1 MKMTT
6 CELDLDLSKP
16 QGAVQQLVARTGDDG
31 GLTVKAYVRDK
42 GQPVSTTGKTARFK
56 ALRPDR
62 SLVMANA
69 EVTTEDGTL
78 CVTYS
83 LTASDLA
90 VSGVMGLCYFAVS
103 DGAAVYSTQ
112 SFAVLV
118 DDGAESSATTDLH
131 PYISVIDELVDE
143 MEAVRQAA
151 VAATSAA
158 SQATTNANA
167 MAGLA
172 GSAAS
177 DAAEITELATTAES
191 SRATAENSRASAET
205 GRVSAEA
212 SRVAAESARAEAE
225 SLRVAEFAQMELRS
239 KGWLR
244 HYCIAGEYD
253 AVTLVPT
260 VADPD
265 DATIYFVPDPDA
277 DGENGWIEWIVDTS
291 GDEHGWERMGTT
303 NASVDYITVDDI
315 EAVADDEAKT
325 GGGLLNLT
333 GLTALWAKIKAK
345 FAPKSHTH
353 DASDITAGELAAAL
367 IANGT
372 ITADMLDSGA
382 VTNAKLADNS
392 VSSTKLDQSLRD
404 SLSQLDFTDLQSLQI
419 QVQKAYDYVE
429 VRFNTGAKFQDF
441 YQLQL
446 EKTGL
451 KFRKYFNG
459 TWTDIWSK

>member
-31 GLTVKAYVRDK
+31 GLTVKAHVRDK
-42 GQPVSTTGKTARFK
+42 GQPVAATGKAARFK

-69 EVTTEDGTL
+69 EVTTEGGTL
-78 CVTYS
+78 CVIYS

-118 DDGAESSATTDLH
+118 DDGVESSATTDLH

-151 VAATSAA
+151 LAATSAA
-158 SQATTNANA
+158 SRATTNANA

-172 GSAAS
+172 ASAAS
-177 DAAEITELATTAES
+177 DAAEITELAATAES
-191 SRATAENSRASAET
+191 SRVTAENSRMTAET
-205 GRVSAEA
+205 ARASAEA
-212 SRVAAESARAEAE
+212 SRVAAESARVEAE

-244 HYCIAGEYD
+244 HYCITGEYD

-277 DGENGWIEWIVDTS
+277 DEENGWIEWIVDTS
-291 GDEHGWERMGTT
+291 GDEPGWERMGTT

-315 EAVADDEAKT
+315 EAVANDEAKT

-333 GLTALWAKIKAK
+333 GLTALWAKLKAK

-353 DASDITAGELAAAL
+353 DASDITTGQLVAAL

-392 VSSTKLDQSLRD
+392 VSSAKLDQSLRD
-404 SLSQLDFTDLQSLQI
+404 SLSLFNFYNVSQLQI
-419 QVQKAYDYVE
+419 GVGDSNAWLYVIAPD
-429 VRFNTGAKFQDF
+429 G
-441 YQLQL
+441 
-446 EKTGL
+446 
-451 KFRKYFNG
+451 RKYRA
-459 TWTDIWSK
+459 TLLDSQ

>member
-1 MKMTT
+1 MKMTI

-31 GLTVKAYVRDK
+31 GLTVKAHIRDK
-42 GQPVSTTGKTARFK
+42 GQPVPSTGKTARFK

-62 SLVMANA
+62 SLVMAKA
-69 EVTTEDGTL
+69 DVTTEDGTM

-83 LTASDLA
+83 LTSTDLA
-90 VSGVMGLCYFAVS
+90 VSGVMGLCYFAVH
-103 DGAAVYSTQ
+103 DGSVVSSTQ

-118 DDGAESSATTDLH
+118 DDGAESSTLTDLH

-143 MEAVRQAA
+143 MVAVKQAA
-151 VAATSAA
+151 VSATSAA
-158 SQATTNANA
+158 NLATSRANA
-167 MAGLA
+167 ATQ
-172 GSAAS
+172 AAN
-177 DAAEITELATTAES
+177 DAAGDADEVALAATAAETARAAAESARVTAE
-191 SRATAENSRASAET
+191 TE
-205 GRVSAEA
+205 RVGAEA
-212 SRVAAESARAEAE
+212 SRVTAESARAEAE

-260 VADPD
+260 VSDPD

-291 GDEHGWERMGTT
+291 GDEPGWERMGTT
-303 NASVDYITVDDI
+303 NASVDYITVDEI

-333 GLTALWAKIKAK
+333 GLTACWAKIKAK

-353 DASDITAGELAAAL
+353 NASDITAGQIAAAL

-372 ITADMLDSGA
+372 ITADMLATGA
-382 VTNAKLADNS
+382 VTGAKIADGAISIDKMDQAFRDSQSQIAYNGIASVSFDS
-392 VSSTKLDQSLRD
+392 VSSTSHAAGIT
-404 SLSQLDFTDLQSLQI
+404 FTFADGT
-419 QVQKAYDYVE
+419 K
-429 VRFNTGAKFQDF
+429 VRLFASPSIVGYQDM
-441 YQLQL
+441 
-446 EKTGL
+446 TNDVRATVGL
-451 KFRKYFNG
+451 K
-459 TWTDIWSK
+459 S